1 MSLFP
6 HEDIL
11 TKEIA
16 SWKGFADRLPD
27 EDRKTFLKMLNDC
40 YRYSKAINA
49 KVCEQYRLIRLWFID
64 SNHIAYYNSCINY
77 TFWFSF
83 RTEQDINATYRNKEH
98 GKKRH
103 KYRTSPWSMG

>member
-40 YRYSKAINA
+40 Y
-49 KVCEQYRLIRLWFID
+49 
-64 SNHIAYYNSCINY
+64 
-77 TFWFSF
+77 
-83 RTEQDINATYRNKEH
+83 
-98 GKKRH
+98 
-103 KYRTSPWSMG
+103 

>member
-40 YRYSKAINA
+40 YRYSKAIDA
-49 KVCEQYRLIRLWFID
+49 KGRPLSHRTCDYGPFIFTVQ
-64 SNHIAYYNSCINY
+64 INRMLRE
-77 TFWFSF
+77 TII
-83 RTEQDINATYRNKEH
+83 QK
-98 GKKRH
+98 
-103 KYRTSPWSMG
+103 

>member
-49 KVCEQYRLIRLWFID
+49 RGGPFAQNL
-64 SNHIAYYNSCINY
+64 
-77 TFWFSF
+77 
-83 RTEQDINATYRNKEH
+83 
-98 GKKRH
+98 
-103 KYRTSPWSMG
+103 